1 MRQVE
6 LQGKYLHAQ
15 LSCKLRICTA
25 HPVQLSKGSQKTVL
39 STTLLPGGL

>member
-1 MRQVE
+1 MHQVE
-6 LQGKYLHAQ
+6 LQGEHLHAR

-25 HPVQLSKGSQKTVL
+25 HSVQLLKGSQKTVL